1 MAQPLTDQQIS
12 DIMQGIRVPPQPQV
26 LVDLQMEQM
35 CPDPDPRS
43 IAKLISQD
51 VGLTGAILKVVN
63 SAAYNLSSP
72 STSVEHAVNL
82 IGIDSVI
89 NVINGLAIRSEL
101 SDANIVQLNRFWDT
115 ATDIANISVDIAR
128 TINFEP
134 TDWAYMLGLFHNCGI
149 PLMMMRFDNYF
160 EVMEESYAHPDKR
173 VVDTENAILNTN
185 HAVIGYYT
193 AKSWRVPKPICDVIA
208 EHHNATHYFRPE
220 NTSDDERKTLLGILK
235 LAEHICGNYR
245 ILGQQDEDL
254 EWQASGSEILAH
266 LGLGEYDVEQLT
278 LSYDESGVGAQN
290 Y

>member
-1 MAQPLTDQQIS
+1 MAQPLTEQQIS

-26 LVDLQMEQM
+26 LVDLQMEQASPDA
-35 CPDPDPRS
+35 CPLS
-43 IAKLISQD
+43 IARLISQD

-63 SAAYNLSSP
+63 SAAYGLKNP
-72 STSVEHAVNL
+72 TTSVEQAVNL

-101 SDANIVQLNRFWDT
+101 SDASIVQLNRFWDT
-115 ATDIANISVDIAR
+115 ATDIANMSVEIAR
-128 TINFEP
+128 AIQFEP

-160 EVMEESYAHPDKR
+160 EVMEESYGHPEKR
-173 VVDTENAILNTN
+173 VVDTENERLNTN

-208 EHHNATHYFRPE
+208 EHHNAGHYFRPE
-220 NTSDDERKTLLGILK
+220 HTKDDDRKTLLGILK

-245 ILGQQDEDL
+245 ILGQQEDDL
-254 EWQASGSEILAH
+254 EWNNSGQEILAH

-278 LSYDESGVGAQN
+278 LAYEESGVGAQN

>member
-1 MAQPLTDQQIS
+1 M
-12 DIMQGIRVPPQPQV
+12 PPQPQV

-35 CPDPDPRS
+35 SPDPDPRS

-63 SAAYNLSSP
+63 SEAYNLSPP

-89 NVINGLAIRSEL
+89 NVIHGLAIRSEL

-149 PLMMMRFDNYF
+149 PLMMMRFDN
-160 EVMEESYAHPDKR
+160 
-173 VVDTENAILNTN
+173 
-185 HAVIGYYT
+185 
-193 AKSWRVPKPICDVIA
+193 
-208 EHHNATHYFRPE
+208 
-220 NTSDDERKTLLGILK
+220 
-235 LAEHICGNYR
+235 
-245 ILGQQDEDL
+245 
-254 EWQASGSEILAH
+254 
-266 LGLGEYDVEQLT
+266 
-278 LSYDESGVGAQN
+278 
-290 Y
+290 